1 MTRDQALQY
10 WSSNPNVRLLAN
22 LISQTEGASKASNPY
37 LSRGGDNTNKNMI
50 SDISRHPGY
59 APDGKWAYTDV
70 DGVKKF
76 ATAHGRYG
84 FNAPTW
90 RDIERRWG
98 AMDFSPESQNA
109 AFVYKLGQTGQLQNV
124 INGKWGV
131 ALPAL
136 RSTWSSLPGG
146 RHTHVNNEQVM
157 AMLRNSSPD
166 DVYSSAGGI
175 TQSAPLQGGVPR
187 DVFALPSVGTA
198 ENPKPT
204 IGFVQQMLQ
213 SPYEA
218 QTRISQFGANI
229 GDQHKYLTRFLTK
242 PL

>member
-1 MTRDQALQY
+1 MTREQALQY
-10 WSSNPNVRLLAN
+10 WSSNPNLRLLAN

-50 SDISRHPGY
+50 ADISRHPGY

-98 AMDFSPESQNA
+98 SMDFSPESQNA
-109 AFVYKLGQTGQLQNV
+109 AFVYKLHQTGQLQNV
-124 INGKWGV
+124 INGKWGA

-146 RHTHVNNEQVM
+146 RHTHVTDEQVM

-166 DVYSSAGGI
+166 EIYSSASSSP
-175 TQSAPLQGGVPR
+175 TLQGGTPR
-187 DVFALPSVGTA
+187 DVFQSPSTGATQTA
-198 ENPKPT
+198 KPEV
-204 IGFVQQMLQ
+204 GFVQQMLQ
-213 SPYEA
+213 SPYE
-218 QTRISQFGANI
+218 QVPRISQFGANI
-229 GDQHKYLTRFLTK
+229 GDQHKYLTQFLTK